1 MESRKRI
8 TDCTKDY
15 ISILTQ
21 RFVEDENGEE
31 NQIGSNHRCAYS
43 NSTSGR
49 ALLIANEPE
58 DIVSEVLAVWG
69 DKPTVDEI
77 DLSGYEPEPTTEER
91 ITQLEEQVTQQT
103 ENEAELLYQVSL
115 MQLGLTEDEM

>member
-21 RFVEDENGEE
+21 QFAEDENGEE

-115 MQLGLTEDEM
+115 MQLGITDDV